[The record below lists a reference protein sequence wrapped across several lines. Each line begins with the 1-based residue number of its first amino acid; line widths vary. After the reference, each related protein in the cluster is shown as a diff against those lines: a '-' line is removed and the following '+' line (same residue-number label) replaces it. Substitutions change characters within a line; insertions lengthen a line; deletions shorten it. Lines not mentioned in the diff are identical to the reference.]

1 MPADWVARHL
11 DHGYAMTCH
20 KAQGATVQT
29 ALLYGTGALTR
40 EAGYVALSRG
50 RAANHLYVPDDQ
62 VDERTAVDGEGH
74 LDRLAARLAV
84 RRTQTLATR
93 QLTRD
98 RDNGWRQPRTQ
109 DVNQARVEGIS
120 R

>member
-1 MPADWVARHL
+1 MRHL

-50 RAANHLYVPDDQ
+50 RVANHLYVTDDNDDLAVS
-62 VDERTAVDGEGH
+62 VDDGRH
-74 LDRLAARLAV
+74 LDRLAARLAI

-93 QLTRD
+93 QL
-98 RDNGWRQPRTQ
+98 PRTAPGRWQ
-109 DVNQARVEGIS
+109 SRVTPAPEYRHVEGRS
-120 R
+120 L